1 MPDLSTTFAGH
12 GITLSVMSLPKWV
25 PPDEAK
31 PAPMP
36 LLLVQAFVN
45 TYEAERDSDT
55 LAEPASARLWLTE
68 ASLLD
73 SGESPS
79 SDDLETARSV
89 REAIRG
95 LLRSNSGGP
104 GPTRR
109 QLGLLQ
115 SVSADGRLRV
125 EWDAGH
131 RVDLRPE
138 SARPMD
144 RALLRLML
152 IIRDAQVDGTW
163 ARLKACSNDDC
174 GWAYYDRSHSQQG
187 RWCDMAVCGNRI
199 KNRALRA
206 RQR

>member
-1 MPDLSTTFAGH
+1 M
-12 GITLSVMSLPKWV
+12 SVMALPAWV
-25 PPDEAK
+25 QADETK

-45 TYEAERDSDT
+45 TYEADHDADMLDE
-55 LAEPASARLWLTE
+55 LESARNWMTR

-73 SGESPS
+73 GRAALS
-79 SDDLETARSV
+79 SKDLETARDV

-95 LLRSNSGGP
+95 LLHVNAGARGP
-104 GPTRR
+104 DPH
-109 QLGLLQ
+109 QLRLLQ
-115 SVSADGRLRV
+115 TVCDNGRLRV
-125 EWDAGH
+125 QWGAGH
-131 RVDLRPE
+131 QVELRPE
-138 SARPMD
+138 SASPID
-144 RALLRLML
+144 EALLRLIL
-152 IIRDAQVDGTW
+152 IIRDAQANGTW
-163 ARLKACSNDDC
+163 TRLKACSNQEC